1 MLKAASII
9 LIVVA
14 LCAVIIGIVYVA
26 RGTLMDYH
34 EEFLG
39 MTLEDIRDFNPELA
53 ALATI
58 FVRLAGILFISAGTL
73 LIAVI
78 YFGLRKAERW
88 AWWATLIG
96 MGVIN
101 APLVAITS
109 PVRGFPWT
117 LAIVSLIVFVTA
129 IGLAAREVF
138 REVPQRPAGG
148 TQSS

>member
-39 MTLEDIRDFNPELA
+39 MTLEDIRDFNPKLA

-58 FVRLAGILFISAGTL
+58 FIRLAGILFISAGTL
-73 LIAVI
+73 LLAVI

-88 AWWATLIG
+88 AWWATLVG
-96 MGVIN
+96 MGVLH
-101 APLVAITS
+101 APLVAITN
-109 PVRGFPWT
+109 PVRGPPWT
-117 LAIVSLIVFVTA
+117 FAIVSLLVFVTA
-129 IGLAAREVF
+129 IGLAARELF
-138 REVPQRPAGG
+138 RQVPERPTTR